1 MDHFELFFYYI
12 TIEPDHPFT
21 LISLFSIKRERER
34 EEEEKK
40 REKMSGVAGGEEDKK
55 PAGDQSGHINLK
67 VKSQVFFL
75 IILLGFV
82 FYRV

>member
-1 MDHFELFFYYI
+1 
-12 TIEPDHPFT
+12 
-21 LISLFSIKRERER
+21 
-34 EEEEKK
+34 
-40 REKMSGVAGGEEDKK
+40 MSGVAGGEEDKK